1 MLFSRFAQSAAAF
14 VLLTIGVA
22 APAQA
27 QQNKQIISGT
37 FYEDRA
43 ATTSSDTGFILTFA
57 QTPSNQF
64 LNITNISCQVS
75 VTSATTVI
83 AMGIYAGTISGANDL
98 GRQYSILGTVSPQT
112 ISNTK
117 YYSVVTNQVYY
128 KFGPGRFP
136 TIEIDTLSTGSFSAG
151 AQCVIVGNLTDS

>member
-64 LNITNISCQVS
+64 LNITNVNCV
-75 VTSATTVI
+75 VTLTTQEALI
-83 AMGIYAGTISGANDL
+83 GLFLQGGTTSGANDL
-98 GRQYSILGTVSPQT
+98 GRAMT
-112 ISNTK
+112 IRGSVTPETSGSLK
-117 YYSVVTNQVYY
+117 YYSIATNQVFF
-128 KFGPGRFP
+128 KFGPGRYP
-136 TIEIDTLSTGSFSAG
+136 SIEIDVGTTGSASNFG
-151 AQCVIVGNLTDS
+151 NCTIVGNLTDS